1 MVGDVTHGGPAYEAG
16 IGPGMKI
23 TGVNGRQFSPDGIRD
38 AIDAA
43 KGSTEPIRLLVANG
57 AQFQTVSVNYHGG
70 LKYPHIERDKTRP
83 DYLSE
88 IITPLAQAKE
98 ARK

>member
-1 MVGDVTHGGPAYEAG
+1 MGDVTHGGPAYEAG

-23 TGVNGRQFSPDGIRD
+23 AGVNGRQFSSDGLRE
-38 AIDAA
+38 AIETA
-43 KGSTEPIRLLVANG
+43 KGSAEPIRLLVANG
-57 AQFQTVSVNYHGG
+57 AQFQTVEVKYHGG
-70 LKYPHIERDKTRP
+70 LQYPHIERDKSRP

-88 IITPLAQAKE
+88 IIQPLAQAKE